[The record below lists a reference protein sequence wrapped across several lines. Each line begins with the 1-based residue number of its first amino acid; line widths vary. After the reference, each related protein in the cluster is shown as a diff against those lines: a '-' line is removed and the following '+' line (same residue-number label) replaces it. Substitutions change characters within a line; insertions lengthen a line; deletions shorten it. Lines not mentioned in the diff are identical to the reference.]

1 MRPEKR
7 LERRANIIRAAR
19 KVFHRYGYRKT
30 ALEDVARAAS
40 VGKAT
45 LYHYFDGKD
54 DLFGAVVTQ
63 MFHEYLARQKEG
75 IIEDEAATDN
85 LRRFAC
91 QLIEEHRNL
100 SGTVRGI
107 AQEDEELPDRIR
119 AHLRRQRR
127 GELEI
132 LEEIL
137 RSGISVGEF
146 RPMNTGR
153 VALLLLGSLRA
164 MIMDAMS
171 RTESAD
177 EVVSEFL
184 EILLCGLLANTDEK
198 ELS

>member
-7 LERRANIIRAAR
+7 QERRTNIIRAAR
-19 KVFHRYGYRKT
+19 NVFLRHGYRKT

-54 DLFGAVVTQ
+54 DLFGAVVSE
-63 MFHEYLARQKEG
+63 MFQEYLTRQRAG
-75 IIEDEAATDN
+75 IADAVSATEK
-85 LRRFAC
+85 LRLYAW

-100 SGTVRGI
+100 AGVVHRLI
-107 AQEDEELPDRIR
+107 DEELPDRIHS
-119 AHLRRQRR
+119 HLRRQRR

-132 LEEIL
+132 LETIL
-137 RSGISVGEF
+137 QEGVASSEF
-146 RPMNTGR
+146 RPMNEER
-153 VALLLLGSLRA
+153 VALLILGSLRA

-177 EVVSEFL
+177 TLVSEFL
-184 EILLCGLLANTDEK
+184 EILLCGLLAYTEGK
-198 ELS
+198 ELP